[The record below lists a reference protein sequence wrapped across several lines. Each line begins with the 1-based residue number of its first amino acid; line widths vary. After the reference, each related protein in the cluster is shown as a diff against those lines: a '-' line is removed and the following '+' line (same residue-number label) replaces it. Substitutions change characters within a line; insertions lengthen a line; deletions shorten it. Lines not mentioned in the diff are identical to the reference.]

1 MDSLAKEEQ
10 ELNDQVKDLLETY
23 AAVVRSV
30 WDKCK
35 PYNLCFDYEYDDPDF
50 RDSVHSYP
58 EEIKWAFYLKKV
70 TRITITYDGFA
81 LWLKNGDSI
90 VIKRDFL
97 SGSVRDLASRVR
109 RIALGQK
116 YILLTKM
123 HEEYRNAYIDE
134 LNDQT
139 KNLLSQREINNHSD
153 ENFFKDFLSL
163 ERNVQSKS
171 TNYYKY
177 KKISKTLKKTEDLI
191 EKKSTKKIE
200 ARRRQRQKSGQNE
213 SAEN

>member
-30 WDKCK
+30 WNKCK

-58 EEIKWAFYLKKV
+58 EEIKWAFYLKNA
-70 TRITITYDGFA
+70 TRITTTYGGFV
-81 LWLKNGDSI
+81 LWFKNGDSI
-90 VIKRDFL
+90 VVKRDFL
-97 SGSVRDLASRVR
+97 SGSVRDHASRVR

-163 ERNVQSKS
+163 EKNVQSKS